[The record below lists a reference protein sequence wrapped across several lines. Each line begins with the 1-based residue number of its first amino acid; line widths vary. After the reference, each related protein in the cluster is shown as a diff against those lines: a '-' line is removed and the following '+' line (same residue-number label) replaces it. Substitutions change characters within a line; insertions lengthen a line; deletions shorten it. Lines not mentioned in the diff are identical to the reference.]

1 VAFVCIWAGLALYSV
16 DAWLNL
22 RKRA

>member
-1 VAFVCIWAGLALYSV
+1 MAFLCIWAGLALYSV